1 MKHEERKMGFKLN
14 KESKKI
20 ITYVVSALGAAGGAL
35 QNYSAV
41 DLFLRGI
48 AVSFTSISKFF
59 SGVIQAASI
68 AGGACNGMV
77 NYFINVE
84 LLEGFLA
91 RITNDKEPR
100 KLTGW
105 RKFRYYAGLFAFT
118 MTGVLF
124 GMMAFAFSAASPLA
138 ILALAAGVFVA
149 IIMTIQEVE
158 TWLQSFDETVKFL
171 MTAPNDDDKDKV
183 TSDNHVLIIYI
194 DSIYKIGFCNK
205 QGKYEEKEIQDVAII
220 AMLQQQYEEAGEIE
234 NALHLEQINQLL
246 ISLDSCSQ
254 KRSLKDIFNAWW
266 STLTLKKACGHMIAA
281 GNVLALS
288 LLFTLSIVDVLIA
301 VQVAAFPALI
311 IGLAVAFT
319 FGAFTEFYFYNF
331 FLAKFCNKF
340 DEKWEKMKSTKY
352 APLGYAC
359 ITTNAFV
366 NAALT
371 YAGVGLLSGALVL
384 AGIAMPPLGLI
395 IGLSAVSAIFAGSA
409 SFILGMDFWIRKM
422 SPKEDEMVTVE
433 EGIAQA
439 APPVQAPTP
448 SNEPWFTPGLRFLS
462 RINPCTEAVMQKGK
476 TQSAVP

>member
-1 MKHEERKMGFKLN
+1 MSIKLSE
-14 KESKKI
+14 KSKKI
-20 ITYVVSALGAAGGAL
+20 LTYVVSFLGAAGGAL

-41 DLFLRGI
+41 ELFLRGLM
-48 AVSFTSISKFF
+48 VSLTSLSKL
-59 SGVIQAASI
+59 SSSVIQALSI
-68 AGGACNGMV
+68 VGGACNGAV

-91 RITNDKEPR
+91 RITKNKEVR

-124 GMMAFAFSAASPLA
+124 GMMAFAFSATTPFA

-158 TWLQSFDETVKFL
+158 TWLQSFDETVRL
-171 MTAPNDDDKDKV
+171 LTAMPNEKDKDNV
-183 TSDNHVLIIYI
+183 ISDNHVLIIYT
-194 DSIYKIGFCNK
+194 DLIYKIGFCNK
-205 QGKYEEKEIQDVAII
+205 QGKYEEKEISDAAII
-220 AMLQQQYEEAGEIE
+220 AMLQQNYTEAGEIE
-234 NALHLEQINQLL
+234 NAVILEEINRLL

-254 KRSLKDIFNAWW
+254 KRSGEDIFNAWW
-266 STLTLKKACGHMIAA
+266 STLTFKKACGHLIAA

-301 VQVAAFPALI
+301 VQVAAFPALV
-311 IGLAVAFT
+311 IGLAIAFT

-384 AGIAMPPLGLI
+384 AGIALPPVGLM
-395 IGLSAVSAIFAGSA
+395 IGLAAVSALFSGSA

-422 SPKEDEMVTVE
+422 SPKEVADVVVE
-433 EGIAQA
+433 EATAQST
-439 APPVQAPTP
+439 VSQQKLTE
-448 SNEPWFTPGLRFLS
+448 NKEPWFTPGLRFFHK
-462 RINPCTEAVMQKGK
+462 INLCTDVAIKEDKKQFAANAIMC
-476 TQSAVP
+476 